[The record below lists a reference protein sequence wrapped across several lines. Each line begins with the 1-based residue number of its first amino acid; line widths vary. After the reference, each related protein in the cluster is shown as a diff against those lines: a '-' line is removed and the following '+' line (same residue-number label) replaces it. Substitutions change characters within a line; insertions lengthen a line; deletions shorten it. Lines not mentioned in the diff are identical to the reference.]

1 ALAADWL
8 TSMGEDAA
16 TVAGHYDRGGQHE
29 KAAVHW
35 ERAAQRALATNA
47 LNDALLMAERALAFA
62 DDRQQGFRRAMYL
75 DEAWAR
81 LDPRASDRET
91 SVSELEANVYDEASQ
106 VRAEGARAR
115 FDAAR
120 GSGMDVTE
128 RLLAIRD
135 RAASLGLHD
144 EEARCSAAAAS
155 RLAFAGQFSPAEDEA
170 A

>member
-1 ALAADWL
+1 
-8 TSMGEDAA
+8 
-16 TVAGHYDRGGQHE
+16 
-29 KAAVHW
+29 
-35 ERAAQRALATNA
+35 
-47 LNDALLMAERALAFA
+47 
-62 DDRQQGFRRAMYL
+62 YL

-135 RAASLGLHD
+135 RAAALGLSD
-144 EEARCSAAAAS
+144 EEARSSAAAAS
-155 RLAFAGQFSPAEDEA
+155 RLACAGRFEQAEAEA
-170 A
+170 ARLLSLANDKGILSAAVDAWQTLGILRQSLGQLSAALDARRNAVRAAQRAGLQERE